1 MTADHGT
8 SGRFQAGCDCLP
20 CRRARKVQ
28 LTDYHRRKAEGH
40 EFSVSSERSRRKM
53 NALRALGWSMS
64 DVAKIL
70 GVRKQAITNA
80 LERDTI
86 RATTAERLD
95 RAYDELEMKIP
106 PDNHITRRVR
116 SMAAKAG
123 HLPPLA
129 WEDIDAGVL
138 ADQGGDGWDKGRLDM
153 VLVERCVYE
162 QDFTARTTVHEK
174 VEITRLWLA
183 LGRSNQHLCQLTG
196 WRQGQYLPSKYP
208 PPQEA
213 S

>member
-1 MTADHGT
+1 MTAPHGT
-8 SGRFQAGCDCLP
+8 PGRYQAGCDCKP
-20 CRRARKVQ
+20 CWRARKAQ
-28 LTDYHRRKAEGH
+28 LTDYHRRVAEGH

-53 NALRALGWSMS
+53 NALRALGWSMT

-95 RAYDELEMKIP
+95 QAYDALEMKIP
-106 PDNHITRRVR
+106 PDNYITRRTKAY
-116 SMAAKAG
+116 AAKAG

-138 ADQGGDGWDKGRLDM
+138 ADQGSTGFDMDRLDM

-162 QDFTARTTVHEK
+162 QDFTVRTTPREK

-183 LGRSNQHLCQLTG
+183 LGRSNAHLCRLTG

-208 PPQEA
+208 PQEA